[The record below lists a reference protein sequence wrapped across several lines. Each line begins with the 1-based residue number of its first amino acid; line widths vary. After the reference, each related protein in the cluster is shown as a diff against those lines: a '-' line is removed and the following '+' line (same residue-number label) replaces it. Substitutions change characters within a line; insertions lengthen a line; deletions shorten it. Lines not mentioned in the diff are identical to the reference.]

1 MKELRELTRSA
12 HHLMVFEAAARNQ
25 SFTAAARELNVTQPA
40 VSRSVRQLEAALGVS
55 LFTRSHRS
63 VALTEAGEILS
74 QAVSAGFGRILEA
87 AKRLRH
93 RAQTHVTLL
102 TSTSVASYWLL
113 PRLSDFH
120 VRHPDI
126 DLRFQV
132 SDRHLELADQSSSL
146 GIRLGDGNWPGYDC
160 ELLAREEV
168 CPVASPGLAAT
179 LEAVEEPGALAG
191 ERLIHLE
198 EPFLP
203 SLMWSDWFTE
213 MKTRYHD
220 DGSGLRLNHYVLVLQ
235 AAMAG
240 EGIAIGWTHLVDYL
254 IEQGLLVRIGNRR
267 WRTGRSFYLIWSNR
281 SLLSPQAEAVR
292 SWITEAATNRPSSWR
307 STAGN

>member
-1 MKELRELTRSA
+1 M
-12 HHLMVFEAAARNQ
+12 
-25 SFTAAARELNVTQPA
+25 
-40 VSRSVRQLEAALGVS
+40 
-55 LFTRSHRS
+55 
-63 VALTEAGEILS
+63 
-74 QAVSAGFGRILEA
+74 
-87 AKRLRH
+87 
-93 RAQTHVTLL
+93 
-102 TSTSVASYWLL
+102 
-113 PRLSDFH
+113 
-120 VRHPDI
+120 
-126 DLRFQV
+126 
-132 SDRHLELADQSSSL
+132 
-146 GIRLGDGNWPGYDC
+146 
-160 ELLAREEV
+160 

-179 LEAVEEPGALAG
+179 LEAVDEPGALAG

-213 MKTRYHD
+213 MNTDYHD
-220 DGSGLRLNHYVLVLQ
+220 DGTGLRLNHYVLVLQ

-281 SLLSPQAEAVR
+281 SPFSPQAEAVR
-292 SWITEAATNRPSSWR
+292 SWIIEAASNRTSSWR

>member
-25 SFTAAARELNVTQPA
+25 SFTVAAHELNVTQPA

-87 AKRLRH
+87 ARRLSH
-93 RAQTHVTLL
+93 RTQSHVTLL
-102 TSTSVASYWLL
+102 TSTAVANYWLL
-113 PRLSDFH
+113 PRLPDFH
-120 VRHPDI
+120 NRHPDI

-132 SDRHLELADQSSSL
+132 SDRHLELAEESSSL

-160 ELLAREEV
+160 ELLAEEEV
-168 CPVASPGLAAT
+168 FPVASPGFAAT
-179 LEAVEEPGALAG
+179 LEAADDPGVLVG
-191 ERLIHLE
+191 ERLIHIE

-203 SLMWSDWFTE
+203 SLTWSDWFTE
-213 MKTRYHD
+213 MNTDYHD
-220 DGSGLRLNHYVLVLQ
+220 DGTGLRLNHYVLVLQ

-254 IEQGLLVRIGNRR
+254 IGQGLLVRVGNRR

-281 SLLSPQAEAVR
+281 TQLSPQAESVR
-292 SWITEAATNRPSSWR
+292 TWIIEAASSRSPSRR
-307 STAGN
+307 SIAID